1 MKFTSACVLSLVDAQ
16 LFLSVKD
23 CPGGSLNACIDGCPA
38 AEFQACVEN
47 CQAQCGSTPTP
58 APSPAPVPPPVPAPT
73 PAPGNN
79 TCMAYAQGP
88 YAQCS
93 DNCGSCFNA
102 GGRPGVI
109 CQGGGLSATGYLCP
123 PDAQGGD
130 MAFACMDWTFGS
142 KTMQAQEAS
151 FSARTGEHVYF
162 GVGSFGSDD
171 PQSGLG
177 MCVRLTVEGVSKDII
192 AQSINTGSDVSGNQF
207 DLQVGDGGAGLFN
220 ACAGGSSPG
229 TNSMFSGSKDAW
241 GHQYGGVDNRE
252 DCSGLPSFPA
262 VSDAMK
268 SSGDDL
274 VSLCEYSFDHA
285 VRGEGGH
292 NPSILSIGRVQCPE
306 ELVFM
311 TQMQRNDDPSGFT
324 PTSPMKAEHECQ
336 ADIPNMPLDWCLTRM
351 MDCRKPSGA
360 WRSSVKPELMVSGR
374 KLVQTCTSDGYTRID
389 NQCGCFD
396 CDC

>member
-1 MKFTSACVLSLVDAQ
+1 MVLPAAGQ
-16 LFLSVKD
+16 LFLATSS
-23 CPGGSLNACIDGCPA
+23 CPGGSLDACFDSCPA
-38 AEFQACVEN
+38 SDFAACVTK
-47 CQAQCGSTPTP
+47 CKTDCGSEPTP
-58 APSPAPVPPPVPAPT
+58 MPTPVPSPVPVPVPVNASCT
-73 PAPGNN
+73 K
-79 TCMAYAQGP
+79 YAQGP

-102 GGRPGVI
+102 GARSGVL

-123 PDAQGGD
+123 PDSNNGAD

-142 KTMQAQEAS
+142 NQMQQQEELFRS
-151 FSARTGEHVYF
+151 RTGADVFF

-171 PQSGLG
+171 QQKGLG
-177 MCVRLTVEGVSKDII
+177 TCVRLVVDGMEKDVI

-229 TNSMFSGSKDAW
+229 VDSMFAGSKDVW
-241 GHQYGGVDNRE
+241 GKQYGGVDNRE
-252 DCSGLPSFPA
+252 DCSNLPLHPA
-262 VSDAMK
+262 MDGAMK
-268 SSGDDL
+268 AAGDDL
-274 VSLCEYSFDHA
+274 VSLCEFSFDHGA
-285 VRGEGGH
+285 RGQGGR

-311 TQMQRNDDPSGFT
+311 TQMQRSDDPVGFT
-324 PTSPMKAEHECQ
+324 PVSPMQAEHECE
-336 ADIPNMPLDWCLTRM
+336 ADVPNMPLDWCLTRM

-360 WRSSVKPELMVSGR
+360 WRSAVKPELMVSGK

-389 NQCGCFD
+389 NQCGCF
-396 CDC
+396 